1 MPAEDIISSLK
12 DRVLVMGILNVTPDS
27 FSDGGLFFDTDKAV
41 AHALAM
47 VRDGADII
55 DIGGEST
62 RPGAEDITADEE
74 CARIIPAIKRI
85 ASAAAVP
92 ISVDTRKSVVAEEAI
107 RAGASIVNDV
117 SGLHY
122 DGALAS
128 AAARHGSALILMHMK
143 GTPRDM
149 QADPRYGDVVKDVI
163 DSLRASV
170 SIAKRAG
177 VRDDRIIVD
186 PGIGF
191 GKTLQHNLELL
202 NRLDEFKVLGLPV
215 CVGTSRKSFIGKALD
230 IPDPGDRLAGTIAT
244 CVIAVMKGARVLRV
258 HDVRQAAEA
267 ARISG
272 MIIGMKAD

>member
-1 MPAEDIISSLK
+1 
-12 DRVLVMGILNVTPDS
+12 
-27 FSDGGLFFDTDKAV
+27 
-41 AHALAM
+41 
-47 VRDGADII
+47 
-55 DIGGEST
+55 
-62 RPGAEDITADEE
+62 
-74 CARIIPAIKRI
+74 
-85 ASAAAVP
+85 
-92 ISVDTRKSVVAEEAI
+92 
-107 RAGASIVNDV
+107 
-117 SGLHY
+117 
-122 DGALAS
+122 
-128 AAARHGSALILMHMK
+128 MHMK

-163 DSLRASV
+163 GSLRASV